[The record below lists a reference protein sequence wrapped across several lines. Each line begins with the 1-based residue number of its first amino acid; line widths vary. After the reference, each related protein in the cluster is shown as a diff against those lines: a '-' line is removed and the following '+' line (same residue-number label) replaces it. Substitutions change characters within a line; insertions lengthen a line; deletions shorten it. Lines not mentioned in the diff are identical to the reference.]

1 MKVITQR
8 SIIPTVMA
16 RRLTT
21 VMARP
26 VPSVMARPGPSVMA
40 RLVRATPTR
49 TQARQIPR
57 TSPTPPVTARA
68 NQAPTP

>member
-1 MKVITQR
+1 MKVTTQR
-8 SIIPTVMA
+8 SITPTVMA

-21 VMARP
+21 VMAR
-26 VPSVMARPGPSVMA
+26 
-40 RLVRATPTR
+40 LVRATLTR